1 MPIYEYDCS
10 DCETVFE
17 RLLKM
22 SEAEVPLSE
31 PCPECGSE
39 GTIGQLLSTFAL
51 GDPVRLGIKRPDAGW
66 GEVLSKVK
74 SAHPRANW
82 NNKKFNPLGGR

>member
-1 MPIYEYDCS
+1 MPIYEYSCS
-10 DCETVFE
+10 KCNEGFE

-22 SEAEVPLSE
+22 SQMQTPTTE

-39 GTIGQLLSTFAL
+39 GTVSQQITAANF
-51 GDPVRLGIKRPDAGW
+51 GDPIKMGIKRPDAGW

-74 SAHPRANW
+74 EGHPKGNW
-82 NNKKFNPLGGR
+82 GNQKFSPLGGT